1 MIQRS
6 GQHHALLLAAGKK
19 RAHVADQAVVS
30 HPIGIRM
37 ISSWMPAVLAQVCI
51 HSVERLVEAADVVGN
66 GSRQE
71 LVVLHQNPDLIAESP
86 DAELSQRHA
95 IDQDIAGGRL
105 KETKHDL
112 NDRFSAARWAGDR
125 DVLSGRNGETCVLK
139 YERPIQYYF
148 GMKALG
154 LRSRPVPFRSHQ

>member
-1 MIQRS
+1 M
-6 GQHHALLLAAGKK
+6 
-19 RAHVADQAVVS
+19 
-30 HPIGIRM
+30 
-37 ISSWMPAVLAQVCI
+37 
-51 HSVERLVEAADVVGN
+51 
-66 GSRQE
+66 
-71 LVVLHQNPDLIAESP
+71 VLHQNPDLIAESP

-112 NDRFSAARWAGDR
+112 NDRFSAADGPVIT
-125 DVLSGRNGETCVLK
+125 VLSGRNGETCVLK